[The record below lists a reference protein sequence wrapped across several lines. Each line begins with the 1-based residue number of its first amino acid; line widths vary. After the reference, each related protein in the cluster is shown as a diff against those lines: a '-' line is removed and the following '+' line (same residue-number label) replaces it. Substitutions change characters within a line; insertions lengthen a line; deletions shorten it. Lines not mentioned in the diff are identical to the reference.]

1 MENEA
6 SEIPSASHD
15 APQEEEVQVVPVKT
29 ERRRPERAYAPT
41 PKQLEALTKAR
52 KAKQAK
58 RKKVSF
64 DLPREKEPRVED
76 VEEPVDQEF
85 VRHVAEEPRSPVEVV
100 RDNKLLQEFAKS
112 AQVPIAPT
120 GLGRKRK
127 TRQEVF
133 ESDEPESEGPS
144 TTLVVGGVVG
154 VGLATLGAAY
164 YLRKSL
170 QSQGPLGGGKAEQGE
185 QASATG
191 PWWSSPA
198 APAQGQASESS
209 GTGFG
214 RPPWER

>member
-64 DLPREKEPRVED
+64 DLPRETEPRVED

-120 GLGRKRK
+120 
-127 TRQEVF
+127 TRSVQE
-133 ESDEPESEGPS
+133 
-144 TTLVVGGVVG
+144 
-154 VGLATLGAAY
+154 
-164 YLRKSL
+164 R
-170 QSQGPLGGGKAEQGE
+170 
-185 QASATG
+185 
-191 PWWSSPA
+191 
-198 APAQGQASESS
+198 
-209 GTGFG
+209 
-214 RPPWER
+214 